1 MKKIFYK
8 ILDNGTEFYNLKK
21 KTSDSAG
28 FDLIAAI
35 QKKIILKPNA
45 TTLIPTGFSTAITK
59 RFEAQ
64 VRPRSG
70 IGFEEF
76 YNCFKLTW
84 NN

>member
-1 MKKIFYK
+1 MKKIYYK

-21 KTSDSAG
+21 ATSDSAG

-45 TTLIPTGFSTAITK
+45 TTLIPTGFSLQLPK
-59 RFEAQ
+59 GFEAQ

-70 IGFEEF
+70 LALKI
-76 YNCFKLTW
+76 L
-84 NN
+84 